1 MNVKKIL
8 LSLKLGNTMKKI
20 DLVITF
26 LASFFLAAV
35 TVILLEIMLVYKFN
49 EIWSLQNLVEILK
62 FCSIV
67 GFVSISIRY
76 LINKF

>member
-1 MNVKKIL
+1 MFRICTKIY
-8 LSLKLGNTMKKI
+8 KMKKI

-26 LASFFLAAV
+26 LLGFLLAAV
-35 TVILLEIMLVYKFN
+35 TVILLEITLVYKFN
-49 EIWSLQNLVEILK
+49 EIWSLQNLIVILK
-62 FCSIV
+62 FSSIV

>member
-1 MNVKKIL
+1 
-8 LSLKLGNTMKKI
+8 MKKI

-26 LASFFLAAV
+26 LLGFLLAAV
-35 TVILLEIMLVYKFN
+35 TVILLEITLVYKFN
-49 EIWSLQNLVEILK
+49 EIWSLQNLIVILK
-62 FCSIV
+62 FSSIV